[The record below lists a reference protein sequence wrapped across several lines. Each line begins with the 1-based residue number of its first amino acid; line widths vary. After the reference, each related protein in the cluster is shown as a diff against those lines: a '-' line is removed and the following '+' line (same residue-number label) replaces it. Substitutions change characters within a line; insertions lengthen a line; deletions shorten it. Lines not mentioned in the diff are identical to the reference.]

1 MQSRFTRTVVLVVG
15 LAVTTTA
22 CGRYSWS
29 SLVSAKNFK
38 DGIAAY
44 QKADYRTAIEEFEAS
59 VAANPDFQFSGF
71 AYFYLGNSYDNLYR
85 PARKGEP
92 ENDANLTRA
101 VEYYRQAI
109 DKLATSDMPQAPE
122 FHKRSYEYLI
132 SAYGSDKL
140 DDFSQAEPIAKEL
153 ISIEPN
159 EPTNYQALG
168 RLYEDQGQYEQAEEM
183 YLQAIQVQP
192 DDPAGYQLL
201 AGYYNRQG
209 EFDKTMEA
217 FRKRAEMEPNNPE
230 AWHTIGTYN
239 YDKVYRDKSLTR
251 DQALEYIEQGLEAE
265 DQAIDL
271 NADYYEAV
279 TFKNLLLRQ
288 QALLERNPAR
298 QKELLSEADQLQ
310 QRAEA
315 IQAKQQ
321 GAAAAA
327 N

>member
-15 LAVTTTA
+15 LAVATTA

-29 SLVSAKNFK
+29 SLVSAKAFK

-59 VAANPDFQFSGF
+59 VSSNPDFQFAGF
-71 AYFYLGNSYDNLYR
+71 AFFYLGNSYDNLYR

-92 ENDANLTRA
+92 ENDANLTKA
-101 VEYYRQAI
+101 VEHYRTAI
-109 DKLATSDMPQAPE
+109 EKLATSDMPQAPE

-140 DDFSQAEPIAKEL
+140 DDFSMAEPIAKEL

-168 RLYEDQGQYEQAEEM
+168 RLYEDQGQYEQAEAM
-183 YLQAIQVQP
+183 YMQAIQVRP

-239 YDKVYRDKSLTR
+239 YDKVYRDKSLSR
-251 DQALEYIEQGLEAE
+251 EEALKYVQEGLEAE
-265 DQAIDL
+265 DRSIEL

-279 TFKNLLLRQ
+279 TFKGLLLRQ

-298 QKELLSEADQLQ
+298 QQALIEQADQLQ
-310 QRAEA
+310 ARAEE
-315 IQAKQQ
+315 IQAKQA